1 VHKIGRFIVY
11 DAISVITQN
20 VFNGFAGPLEDQ
32 RGGIPP
38 HVLAGIEVRK
48 GLGLL
53 FTPGFSDLPMA
64 LFCSNSSRY
73 LSNLLP
79 EKRED
84 KKGLKLVCT
93 FK

>member
-1 VHKIGRFIVY
+1 
-11 DAISVITQN
+11 
-20 VFNGFAGPLEDQ
+20 
-32 RGGIPP
+32 
-38 HVLAGIEVRK
+38 LAGIEVRK